1 MRDDRA
7 AKIDGC
13 PHEFDEPTGQC
24 RQCGAHYTTIIDRYR
39 TKALTALPPP
49 RRRSPTLRTRSAGSA
64 TSKRWWCAC
73 SRHHER

>member
-39 TKALTALPPP
+39 TKALTALLAAEAALASVADAQRGLGDVQALVVRLLTPP
-49 RRRSPTLRTRSAGSA
+49 
-64 TSKRWWCAC
+64 
-73 SRHHER
+73 